1 MFDKVKLYQTDLN
14 SLSFFTFRSAYFH
27 FAAATRPKLKAED
40 PDISITEQAKKIGAL
55 WNELSAEEKEPY
67 EKLAEEDKERYNNEM
82 AQYSKK

>member
-1 MFDKVKLYQTDLN
+1 M
-14 SLSFFTFRSAYFH
+14 
-27 FAAATRPKLKAED
+27 KAED

-82 AQYSKK
+82 AQYSKKWSPPESRGLFPITCHMLILWH

>member
-1 MFDKVKLYQTDLN
+1 M
-14 SLSFFTFRSAYFH
+14 
-27 FAAATRPKLKAED
+27 KAED